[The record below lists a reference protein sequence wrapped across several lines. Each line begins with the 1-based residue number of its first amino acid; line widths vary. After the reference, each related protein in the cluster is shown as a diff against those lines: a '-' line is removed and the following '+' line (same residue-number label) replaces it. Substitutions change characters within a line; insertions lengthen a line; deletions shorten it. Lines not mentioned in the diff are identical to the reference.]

1 LAAALFSIAAY
12 VYAYSYYFPN
22 KYRSAVNSAGYDD
35 KNLIYAVIMAE
46 SGFNENAVSGKGAV
60 GLMQI
65 KPETAEYMRGKYS
78 LPEGDLSNGEYN
90 VLVGGTYLKYLSGK
104 FSDFSAVVA
113 AYNAGEGRV
122 SSWLKN
128 EEFSSD
134 GKTLSSVPFAE
145 TANYISRVKKF
156 YKFYKFLSKNT

>member
-1 LAAALFSIAAY
+1 MAVAGY

-22 KYRSAVNSAGYDD
+22 KYRSAVNEAKYDD

-46 SGFNENAVSGKGAV
+46 SGFNETALSAKGAV

-65 KPETAEYMRGKYS
+65 KPETAEFMRVVYS
-78 LPEGDLSNGEYN
+78 LPAGDLLSGEYN
-90 VLVGGTYLKYLSGK
+90 VLVGGAYLKYLSGK
-104 FSDFSAVVA
+104 FSDFSAVIA

-122 SSWLKN
+122 SAWLKD
-128 EEFSSD
+128 EKFSPD
-134 GKTLSSVPFAE
+134 GETLSSVPFAE
-145 TANYISRVKKF
+145 TAAYLSRVKKF